1 MAAVRPPGAVAV
13 IIGQEVGDAAR
24 HTACRFRR
32 HYCIDGVSGSAP
44 CHSAAKTLDALASDR
59 ELPRCGAGPNDNVAA
74 HGSREPFNAGD
85 RR

>member
-1 MAAVRPPGAVAV
+1 MLHVTRLVVSAAIIALMAYA
-13 IIGQEVGDAAR
+13 
-24 HTACRFRR
+24 
-32 HYCIDGVSGSAP
+32 AP

-74 HGSREPFNAGD
+74 HGSREAFNAGN